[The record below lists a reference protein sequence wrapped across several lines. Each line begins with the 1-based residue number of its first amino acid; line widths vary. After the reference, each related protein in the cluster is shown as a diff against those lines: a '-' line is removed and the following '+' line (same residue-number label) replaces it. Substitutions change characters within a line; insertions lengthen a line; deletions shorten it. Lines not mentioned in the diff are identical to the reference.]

1 MSFFSLSIN
10 EEELQEQ
17 VDKYD
22 TLKPHQSYR
31 GISVI
36 AVSALILLGLAVS
49 YVFGD
54 IEGFAFE
61 DFLYGFIIFLP
72 FLIFTYLGHR
82 WAIAG
87 LGFLFIF
94 DRVVTLMIAPSI
106 MSIIWMIIIL
116 PYIWKAWKVESIR
129 KSKLDQPT
137 LQQPTL
143 ENSIYCRQCG
153 EMNNPDAKFCKK
165 CGEGIK

>member
-10 EEELQEQ
+10 EAELQEQ

-31 GISVI
+31 GISAI
-36 AVSALILLGLAVS
+36 AVSALILLGLIIS
-49 YVFGD
+49 YAFGD

-72 FLIFTYLGHR
+72 FLIFTYLGHQ

-87 LGFLFIF
+87 LGLLFIF

-106 MSIIWMIIIL
+106 MPIIWMVIIL

-129 KSKLDQPT
+129 KSKLNPATAQ
-137 LQQPTL
+137 LQSL
-143 ENSIYCRQCG
+143 EKAIYCSQCG
-153 EMNNPDAKFCKK
+153 EINNPDAKFCRK
-165 CGEGIK
+165 CGGGIK

>member
-10 EEELQEQ
+10 ESELQEQ

-22 TLKPHQSYR
+22 TLKPYQSYR

-36 AVSALILLGLAVS
+36 AVSTLILLGLIIS
-49 YVFGD
+49 FIIGD

-61 DFLYGFIIFLP
+61 DFLNGFIIFLP
-72 FLIFTYLGHR
+72 FLIFSYLGHR

-87 LGFLFIF
+87 LGILFII

-106 MSIIWMIIIL
+106 MPVIWMLIIL
-116 PYIWKAWKVESIR
+116 PYIWKAWKVEGIR
-129 KSKLDQPT
+129 KSKLNPIASPQSS
-137 LQQPTL
+137 L
-143 ENSIYCRQCG
+143 ENTVYCSQCG
-153 EMNNPDAKFCKK
+153 ETNNSDAKFCRK
-165 CGEGIK
+165 CGNEIK

>member
-10 EEELQEQ
+10 EKELQEQ

-22 TLKPHQSYR
+22 SLKPHQSYR
-31 GISVI
+31 GISAI
-36 AVSALILLGLAVS
+36 AVSALILLGLVVS
-49 YVFGD
+49 YAFGD
-54 IEGFAFE
+54 IDGFAFE

-106 MSIIWMIIIL
+106 MPIIWMIIIL

-129 KSKLDQPT
+129 KSTTPSQHAPLD
-137 LQQPTL
+137 
-143 ENSIYCRQCG
+143 NAVYCSQCG
-153 EMNNPDAKFCKK
+153 EMHNSDAKFCRK